1 MSASKPQHLQQNRNI
16 ADNMALLHININGFF
31 KSKIRLKLT
40 RHHLRVTCF
49 DTKERFSVQLIID
62 QDRHKKIRQQLRA
75 VGSSFSKVAREL
87 QLSPV
92 TVVTASLGRC
102 TSRRVEEAIAQKLA
116 TTPEELWPE
125 RHRSKGA
132 QVMNR

>member
-1 MSASKPQHLQQNRNI
+1 M
-16 ADNMALLHININGFF
+16 
-31 KSKIRLKLT
+31 
-40 RHHLRVTCF
+40 
-49 DTKERFSVQLIID
+49 QLIID
-62 QDRHKKIRQQLRA
+62 HDRHKKIRQQLRA

-125 RHRSKGA
+125 HHRSKRA
-132 QVMNR
+132 QVMN